1 MNIQFHINYFTQP
14 GQVVM
19 LTGNN
24 DILGNGNESH
34 AIQLIPLSDGN
45 WKLELELDAP
55 GWIEYNYFI
64 RKDGETERRESGRP
78 HRAFL
83 PENTSECLLLDFW
96 QAESSMGFLYASA
109 FTDSLLSVEHE
120 PEISDYL
127 PNRVVIKV
135 IAPFVRRNQCLGLS
149 GDNALFGAW
158 RADKAL
164 RMHSEHFPEWTIS
177 LDSNSL
183 PISSNYKFVL
193 LEKESG
199 KIIHYEWGEPRM
211 LTVPQDMDREIR
223 IYSGMVFRFQEA
235 PWKGAGVA
243 IPVFSLRSAESW
255 GCGDFGDLTKMI
267 DWSVDAGLQLI
278 QTLPVNDTT
287 LTETWTDSYPYSAI
301 SSCALHPIYC
311 SMKLLPALSNAQ
323 QMADFE
329 SFRVVL
335 NQKTQVDYEGILKL
349 KWKYFKALY
358 LQESATVFESNPY
371 RAFFEKNKKWLIPYA
386 AFCYLRWKTGKNDF
400 REWGEWSMYQPEK
413 IAKLCQPA
421 NKDYAE
427 LAIHFFIQ
435 FLLDKQ
441 LVDVKNYAHAHAV
454 VLKGDIPIGV
464 SRLSVEA
471 WSESSLFNMDV
482 QVGAPPDDF
491 SLTGQNWGFPS
502 YNWEAMK
509 VEDYRWWK
517 QRFTKMADYYDAYR
531 IDHILGFFRIWEIPS
546 HAVDGLLGHFSPALA
561 LSVEEMQRFGF
572 QFEDESM
579 VQPFL
584 TENLLHYHFGKK
596 TASIIRTYLKKRK
609 DGLFE
614 LKKEFETQQLINA
627 SFTENPL
634 SPETIVLRD
643 KLLSLCT
650 EVLFVNDS
658 QQPDLYHPRISAY
671 ATERFRCL
679 RDDQKQAYTN
689 LYNDFFYAR
698 NNEFWKQK
706 ALEKL
711 RPLIRSNRMLAC
723 GEDLGMIPSCVPDV
737 MHQLGIL
744 SLEIQRMPKTFNVM
758 FENLNNIPY
767 ESVVTTST
775 HDMPPLRAWWLEN
788 RERTQQFYNQ
798 ILWKAG
804 DAPWECTPELA
815 SQIIRNHMF
824 APSIWV
830 ILPLQD
836 ILAMDSKL
844 RNPDPL
850 SERINIPSNPAN
862 YWCYRMHLTLEQLLR
877 AKVFNAKFKEMVE
890 QSGRN

>member
-1 MNIQFHINYFTQP
+1 MNVQFHINYYTQP

-19 LTGNN
+19 LTGNCDKLGHGN
-24 DILGNGNESH
+24 D
-34 AIQLIPLSDGN
+34 AFAVQLVPLRDGN
-45 WKLELELDAP
+45 WEINLELEAN
-55 GWIEYNYFI
+55 GWIEYSYFI
-64 RKDGETERRESGRP
+64 RNGDETERREFGRP
-78 HRAFL
+78 HRVFL
-83 PENTSECLLLDFW
+83 PENTSECILLDYW
-96 QAESSMGFLYASA
+96 QAEPAMGFLYTSA
-109 FTDSLLSVEHE
+109 YTESLLSVEHE
-120 PEISDYL
+120 SEISDYQ
-127 PNRVVIKV
+127 PNRVIIKV
-135 IAPFVRRNQCLGLS
+135 MAPFVRKNQCLGLS

-177 LDSNSL
+177 LDSNAL
-183 PISSNYKFVL
+183 PITSNYKFVL
-193 LEKESG
+193 LEKEGG
-199 KIIHYEWGEPRM
+199 KVIHYEWGEPRL
-211 LTVPQDMDREIR
+211 LTVPQDMDNEIR
-223 IYSGMVFRFQEA
+223 IYSGMTFRFQEA
-235 PWKGAGVA
+235 PWKGAGVS
-243 IPVFSLRSAESW
+243 IPVFSLRSADSW

-267 DWSVDAGLQLI
+267 DWAVDAGLQLI

-287 LTETWTDSYPYSAI
+287 LTETWSDSYPYSAI

-311 SMKLLPALSNAQ
+311 SIKQLPALKNAELRAELESKRLEINQ
-323 QMADFE
+323 YPQM
-329 SFRVVL
+329 
-335 NQKTQVDYEGILKL
+335 DYENTLQL
-349 KWKYFKALY
+349 KWKYFKELFI
-358 LQESATVFESNPY
+358 QEGAAVFESESY
-371 RAFFEKNKKWLIPYA
+371 QVFYEKNKEWLIPYA
-386 AFCYLRWKTGKNDF
+386 AFCYLRWKTGKKDF
-400 REWGEWSMYQPEK
+400 KEWGEWAVYEPEK
-413 IAKLCQPA
+413 IKKLLRPDHQA
-421 NKDYAE
+421 HAE
-427 LAIHFFIQ
+427 IAIHFFIQ
-435 FLLDKQ
+435 YFLDKQ
-441 LVDVKNYAHAHAV
+441 LVATKKYAHAHHV

-509 VEDYRWWK
+509 AEDYRWWK
-517 QRFTKMADYYDAYR
+517 LRFTKMADYFDAYR
-531 IDHILGFFRIWEIPS
+531 IDHILGFFRIWEIPA
-546 HAVDGLLGHFSPALA
+546 HAVDGLLGHFSPALP
-561 LSVEEMQRFGF
+561 LSIEEMQHAGF
-572 QFEDESM
+572 QFDEESM
-579 VQPFL
+579 TQPFL

-614 LKKEFETQQLINA
+614 LKKEFETQLLLKE
-627 SFTENPL
+627 SFGDGPL
-634 SPETIVLRD
+634 TPDTQVLRD
-643 KLLSLCT
+643 KLYSLCA
-650 EVLFVNDS
+650 EVLFVRDTKNTN
-658 QQPDLYHPRISAY
+658 LYHPRITAY

-679 RDDQKQAYTN
+679 RDDQKQAYSN
-689 LYNDFFYAR
+689 LYNDFFYVR
-698 NNEFWKQK
+698 NNAYWKQK

-711 RPLIRSNRMLAC
+711 QPLIGSNRMLAC
-723 GEDLGMIPSCVPDV
+723 GEDLGMIPSCVPEV

-815 SQIIRNHMF
+815 TQIVRNHMF

-836 ILAMDSKL
+836 ILAMDPKL
-844 RNPDPL
+844 RNSDPM
-850 SERINIPSNPAN
+850 SERINIPSNPTN
-862 YWCYRMHLTLEQLLR
+862 YWCYRMHLTLEQLQR

-890 QSGRN
+890 QSGRD